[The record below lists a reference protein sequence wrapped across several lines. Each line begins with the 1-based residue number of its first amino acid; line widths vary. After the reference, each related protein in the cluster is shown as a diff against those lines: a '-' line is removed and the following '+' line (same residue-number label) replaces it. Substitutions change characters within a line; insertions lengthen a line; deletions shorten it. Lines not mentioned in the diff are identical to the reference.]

1 MDRVILDNKHFFF
14 LQHISLF
21 PYNCSDCI
29 FQFVSLRLREWDIF
43 GVTNLHIH
51 IHF

>member
-1 MDRVILDNKHFFF
+1 MDCVILDNKCFFF
-14 LQHISLF
+14 IQHIPLF
-21 PYNCSDCI
+21 PYNCY
-29 FQFVSLRLREWDIF
+29 QFVSLRLREWDIF